1 MSRDDVATFD
11 GLFAERELDELW
23 TRVERARADDD
34 DSRPFSFTSTFENG
48 RILDPG
54 LAASIFSRCAPLLPS
69 TYEDAAGRSWRP
81 VRACDHLFY
90 AVVSPGQKFG
100 LHTDT
105 GSVYDAAND
114 EYSKFT
120 VLIYLDESG
129 RDFEGGHTVFI
140 RDPPRR
146 QHRVDIV
153 PARGRLLMFDID
165 LFHYGE
171 EVRSGTKRWVGT
183 EFVYRLHKDMK
194 TA

>member
-1 MSRDDVATFD
+1 MSTDVVTFD

-23 TRVERARADDD
+23 NRVERARADD

-48 RILDPG
+48 RIFDPG

-90 AVVSPGQKFG
+90 AIVSPGQKFG

-105 GSVYDAAND
+105 GSVYDATKD

-140 RDPPRR
+140 RDPPRD
-146 QHRVDIV
+146 RVDIV
-153 PARGRLLMFDID
+153 PARDRLLMFDID

-183 EFVYRLHKDMK
+183 EFVYRLLHKAE
-194 TA
+194 TAS